1 MAAPHPRLRKALSA
15 PGLLQ
20 TIRQSFAAVPD
31 PRTERSEIP
40 LGDALMAGLA
50 VFGLKYPSLL
60 KFDEASRE
68 GVIRHNLRTLYGV
81 ERAPCDT
88 QLRTLLDLVA
98 PEHLRPAFRAVHREL
113 QRHKAL
119 EAYRYLDGYYLVA
132 VDGTGQFA
140 SSAISC
146 PRVAV

>member
-88 QLRTLLDLVA
+88 QLRTRSHSLPYCGKGA
-98 PEHLRPAFRAVHREL
+98 RE
-113 QRHKAL
+113 RL
-119 EAYRYLDGYYLVA
+119 ERR
-132 VDGTGQFA
+132 
-140 SSAISC
+140 SAI
-146 PRVAV
+146 AVCR